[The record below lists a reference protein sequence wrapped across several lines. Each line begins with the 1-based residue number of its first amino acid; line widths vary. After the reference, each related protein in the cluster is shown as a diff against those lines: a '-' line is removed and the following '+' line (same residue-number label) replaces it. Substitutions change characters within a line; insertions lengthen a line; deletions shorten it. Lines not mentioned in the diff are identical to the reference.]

1 MTDDKMRFTDYL
13 EEILSTKL
21 DVRILRTLFRY
32 PTKEFNENELAR
44 VSKVGQKT
52 VNRAMPKYVGNG
64 IVSVRT
70 IGRAN
75 VYTLNSKHYVAEQ
88 LKSLFQVEE
97 GAKLELKRMLKE
109 AFRMDETVVS
119 LAIFGSIAK
128 GREGPTSDIDV
139 FILTRDKEGTKK
151 RLQKVMEAVMRR
163 FGNVIS
169 EYILTPHEFEEK
181 RRTPTIKEII
191 VDGELIIGKPLVEGA
206 RRR

>member
-1 MTDDKMRFTDYL
+1 MTDDKMRFADYL
-13 EEILSTKL
+13 EEILSTRS

-52 VNRAMPKYVGNG
+52 VNRAMPKYVSHGV
-64 IVSVRT
+64 VSVRT

-88 LKSLFQVEE
+88 LKSLFKAEE

-109 AFRMDETVVS
+109 TFHADKTVIS

-139 FILTRDKEGTKK
+139 FILTQDKDGAKR
-151 RLQKVMEAVMRR
+151 RLQKAREAVMRR

-191 VDGELIIGKPLVEGA
+191 VDGELIIGRPLGEGA
-206 RRR
+206 G

>member
-1 MTDDKMRFTDYL
+1 MTDDKMRFADYL
-13 EEILSTKL
+13 EEILSTRS

-52 VNRAMPKYVGNG
+52 VNRAMPKYVSHGV
-64 IVSVRT
+64 VSVRT

-88 LKSLFQVEE
+88 LKSLFKAEE

-109 AFRMDETVVS
+109 TFRADKTVIS

-139 FILTRDKEGTKK
+139 FILTQDKDGAKR
-151 RLQKVMEAVMRR
+151 RLQKAREAVMRR

-191 VDGELIIGKPLVEGA
+191 VDGELIIGRPLGEGA
-206 RRR
+206 G

>member
-21 DVRILRTLFRY
+21 DIRILRTLFRY

-52 VNRAMPKYVGNG
+52 VNRAMPKYVIHG